1 MTLHVEEHGNGE
13 TLLLHQGL
21 GQASWAWRYQV
32 PAFAQRFRTI
42 VFDTRGTGRSPTPD
56 DSYTIDDLAED
67 AAAILDGRVAHVVG
81 FSMGGYVAL
90 TLALAHPHLIRS
102 LILCGT
108 GAGGLDRVPR
118 PDHVREAFEK
128 ARTLQPEEQR
138 RATLPLTVS
147 PGWPQANA
155 ERFEEIIAASLEH
168 PTPLATIDAH
178 TAACYGY
185 YDEHH
190 DVERMDGA
198 GFATAEI
205 AWGKA
210 WTAAAWGLASGALA
224 ERIGA
229 DPSFAAAVSVATA
242 GRFTPR
248 QGALP
253 LPEGGAVGASG
264 GSSQQDEDV
273 VRAAIG

>member
-1 MTLHVEEHGNGE
+1 VALHVEEHGNGE

-168 PTPLATIDAH
+168 PTPLATVDAH
-178 TAACYGY
+178 TAACYRY

-190 DVERMDGA
+190 DVERIGVPALVIHGSDDLIVPVENGR
-198 GFATAEI
+198 
-205 AWGKA
+205 
-210 WTAAAWGLASGALA
+210 ALA
-224 ERIGA
+224 RRLPNARYVELEGRGHNVMLE
-229 DPSFAAAVSVATA
+229 DPDTFN
-242 GRFTPR
+242 
-248 QGALP
+248 ALV
-253 LPEGGAVGASG
+253 LGFLE
-264 GSSQQDEDV
+264 
-273 VRAAIG
+273 